1 MPLILSVVAT
11 SLSLAAAPVRLDRVD
26 VLSEDAGTFLNY
38 DLALLPAYPTI
49 GAARFVEQVKVVF
62 AVPVRGLYAGVSIA
76 SQSVSF
82 ESPLWRGADGYG
94 LFWTASLHTRLLLP
108 YGAHLGVDWRTGP
121 VRLGLGASISTEAAW
136 ARPAWSEWKVLPV
149 LSVGFGP
156 NIAPGM

>member
-1 MPLILSVVAT
+1 MPLMLSVVAT

-38 DLALLPAYPTI
+38 DLALIPAYPVI

-62 AVPVRGLYAGVSIA
+62 ALPAQLYAGVSIA
-76 SQSVSF
+76 SQSLSF
-82 ESPLWRGADGYG
+82 ESPLWRAKDGHG
-94 LFWTASLHTRLLLP
+94 LFWTVSLHTRLLLP
-108 YGAHLGVDWRTGP
+108 YGAHAGVDWRCGP
-121 VRLGLGASISTEAAW
+121 VRLGLGASVSTEAAW